1 LFETLRGFWVDERG
15 SGETFSAIGIVIGM
29 VVLAGI
35 VVGIGITV
43 GKTKMSGVA
52 GDITEFKV
60 YTGNGEEGSGAE
72 INFEECADANVFGTR
87 NGEHTLTGVEIT
99 DK

>member
-1 LFETLRGFWVDERG
+1 MIKMLRGFWVDERG

-52 GDITEFKV
+52 DDITNFKV
-60 YTGNGEEGSGAE
+60 SLPDDGVDTNAVSETFRTIDGL
-72 INFEECADANVFGTR
+72 
-87 NGEHTLTGVEIT
+87 HTLTEVEIEN
-99 DK
+99 